1 MTRVVLC
8 GDLQACAGTF
18 MLASVLLQYCPE
30 TVELAVCLSFDPAA
44 RPSGQHDGDDG
55 AVLTL
60 PVPDGILNMEGG
72 ELEVLV
78 LPASKQ
84 AIPAAPTRPPAST
97 GADAGAGTGAGTG
110 AGAGAGAGAS
120 EQSDDD
126 DEQATWLWDVGSL
139 PTSAVAKVR

>member
-1 MTRVVLC
+1 
-8 GDLQACAGTF
+8 